1 MIAAGAVERDVVVV
15 SCAVSAGIHAA
26 LAPEHLADGQAAG
39 LGFLGSGA
47 ILAAV
52 AVAVTYRPSSAA
64 FAATAALLA
73 GLVVSY
79 GLAVT
84 SGLALVHPEPEP
96 IGALAVATKAIEI
109 AGLLAACRLLLRGR
123 PSLAAI
129 ELRQKGPA

>member
-26 LAPEHLADGQAAG
+26 LAPEHFAEGRAAG
-39 LGFLGSGA
+39 LGFLVSA
-47 ILAAV
+47 ATLAAAAV
-52 AVAVTYRPSSAA
+52 ALTYRPSSAA

-84 SGLALVHPEPEP
+84 SGLPLVHPEREP
-96 IGALAVATKAIEI
+96 IGAFAVATKAIEI
-109 AGLLAACRLLLRGR
+109 AGLLAACRLLLRGL

-129 ELRQKGPA
+129 ELRPKGPA